1 MFESNE
7 TNEPGKIR
15 VDQLKHFFSFPNW
28 VGRLRIATLPPLRD
42 PYYMTQTAD
51 RYIFNAVTAW
61 SKVYKDAISP
71 GHTKCVMEKW
81 YSLIISVQLHISRRD
96 LLKQFV
102 QYWGYTFTVLD

>member
-15 VDQLKHFFSFPNW
+15 VDQLKHFFF
-28 VGRLRIATLPPLRD
+28 LPELSGKVKDRHSHPFRD

-61 SKVYKDAISP
+61 SKVYKHAISP
-71 GHTKCVMEKW
+71 GHTKCVVE
-81 YSLIISVQLHISRRD
+81 
-96 LLKQFV
+96 
-102 QYWGYTFTVLD
+102 T